1 MSKLEDHRLDEL
13 KQLYP
18 VDRCRQI
25 ATYVLEN
32 TSLPEADRLCAAGI
46 LGALDGAVH
55 ADYLTVIQVNSGM
68 LMTAAF
74 DEAERLW
81 GRYGE
86 EVPLEP

>member
-1 MSKLEDHRLDEL
+1 MSKPDDRRLDEL

-18 VDRCRQI
+18 TDSCRQI
-25 ATYVLEN
+25 ATFVLEDA
-32 TSLPEADRLCAAGI
+32 SLPESDRLCAAGI
-46 LGALDGAVH
+46 LSALDGALH

-81 GRYGE
+81 EKYGDRE
-86 EVPLEP
+86 